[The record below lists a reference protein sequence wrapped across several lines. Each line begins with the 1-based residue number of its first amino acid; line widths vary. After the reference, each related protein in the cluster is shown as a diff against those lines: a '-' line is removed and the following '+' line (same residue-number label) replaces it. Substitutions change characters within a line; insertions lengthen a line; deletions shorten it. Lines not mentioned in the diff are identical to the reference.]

1 MGGVVGLKTGGQ
13 FDTPPLLGL
22 LKAIIGFLK
31 GLRADFGGLGRVWGG
46 FGEGSGVF
54 WWGFGGVWKLLQ
66 WMRVDLS
73 RVLARRPQRLPKLR
87 AFEIPDARLIML
99 RLQTPVKRG

>member
-1 MGGVVGLKTGGQ
+1 MGGFVGFKTGGQ

-46 FGEGSGVF
+46 FREGSGVF
-54 WWGFGGVWKLLQ
+54 WWGLGGV
-66 WMRVDLS
+66 
-73 RVLARRPQRLPKLR
+73 
-87 AFEIPDARLIML
+87 
-99 RLQTPVKRG
+99 